1 MPAVTHSRLIAGSV
15 FAATLS
21 IASAAQAEK
30 VYLSKLDYFS
40 ESRITR
46 FLETTLPAGTYLV
59 TAKGT
64 MNSAAYGG
72 CNIVSGPESFQT
84 YHNGSDYD
92 NNTKSQAQIMI
103 AKVTL
108 PTSANVAI
116 RCGNGFGVSWTITQP
131 VLVAVPV
138 AADKE

>member
-1 MPAVTHSRLIAGSV
+1 MSTMPPVVQSRLIAGFV
-15 FAATLS
+15 FAAMLS
-21 IASAAQAEK
+21 TASAAQAQR
-30 VYLSKLDYFS
+30 VYISKLDYFS
-40 ESRITR
+40 ENRITR

-64 MNSAAYGG
+64 MTSAAYGG

-92 NNTKSQAQIMI
+92 NNTKSLVQIMI

-108 PTSANVAI
+108 PISANVAM
-116 RCGNGFGVSWTITQP
+116 R
-131 VLVAVPV
+131 
-138 AADKE
+138 